1 MEKSEQRIDVL
12 MKQLKPKTET
22 VNESILSKNTTSSSG
37 KKSDDIVIV
46 CPVRTAIGRAGKGN
60 FRNTPTDKLLEP
72 VLRHILET
80 TKIEPSIVGDIVIGK
95 VLEDGSM
102 GATQVRVAS
111 LLAGF
116 PDTVPCT
123 VVNRQWYVIFLK
135 KKKN

>member
-1 MEKSEQRIDVL
+1 MEKSDKRIDVL
-12 MKQLKPKTET
+12 MKQLKPSENTTET
-22 VNESILSKNTTSSSG
+22 ILSTNSTSGKTG
-37 KKSDDIVIV
+37 KKSDDIVII

-60 FRNTPTDKLLEP
+60 FRNTPSDKLLEP
-72 VLRHILET
+72 VFRHILET
-80 TKIEPSIVGDIVIGK
+80 TKIDPSIVGDIVIGK

-123 VVNRQWYVIFLK
+123 VVNRQWYFHFLFK
-135 KKKN
+135 I